1 MPSLREFNERLAS
14 MASMRR
20 VTSTMKLVAGSH
32 LHRVQSDLAKPEGFA
47 RSLSALTTLILQ
59 PRFANHPLNQP
70 PPAKNSRILLVVMSA
85 DRGLCG
91 GFNTAV
97 VRAVKEFH
105 AKHAE
110 RSPAKIDHLYVGQK
124 AANTLKSDF
133 PNVKV
138 HLLPA
143 SSHPTV
149 KDSDRVA
156 KRIMRLFHWHHYD
169 EVWLI
174 SNHFINSMTN
184 ECKTERLLPS
194 AKPPTPKVQV
204 GAMPLPRIIEPNDDY
219 LFESL
224 AYLWIQLSIYYAMLH
239 SATGELAARVMAMD
253 NSTMNLNTME
263 KDLKTQRNRARQA
276 AITNE
281 LTEIVSGAE
290 ALN

>member
-47 RSLSALTTLILQ
+47 RALASLTEIVSQ

-70 PPAKNSRILLVVMSA
+70 PPEKGSRILLVVMSA

-105 AKHAE
+105 AQHAA
-110 RSPAKIDHLYVGQK
+110 RQPAKIDHFYIGQK
-124 AANTLKSDF
+124 AAATLKNEY
-133 PNVKV
+133 PGIGHV
-138 HLLPA
+138 LPA

-169 EVWLI
+169 EIWLI
-174 SNHFINSMTN
+174 SNHFIN
-184 ECKTERLLPS
+184 
-194 AKPPTPKVQV
+194 
-204 GAMPLPRIIEPNDDY
+204 
-219 LFESL
+219 
-224 AYLWIQLSIYYAMLH
+224 
-239 SATGELAARVMAMD
+239 
-253 NSTMNLNTME
+253 
-263 KDLKTQRNRARQA
+263 
-276 AITNE
+276 
-281 LTEIVSGAE
+281 
-290 ALN
+290 

>member
-32 LHRVQSDLAKPEGFA
+32 LHRVQSDLSKPDGFA
-47 RSLSALTTLILQ
+47 RSLAALTPLIFQ
-59 PRFANHPLNQP
+59 PRFANHPLNLP
-70 PPAKNSRILLVVMSA
+70 PPEKGSRILLVVMSA

-97 VRAVKEFH
+97 ARAVKEFH
-105 AKHAE
+105 AAQAE
-110 RSPAKIDHLYVGQK
+110 REPAKIDHLYIGQK
-124 AANTLKSDF
+124 AYNTLKAEY
-133 PNVKV
+133 PALGTVQ
-138 HLLPA
+138 PA

-149 KDSDRVA
+149 KDSDA
-156 KRIMRLFHWHHYD
+156 IGKRIMRLFHWHYYD

-184 ECKTERLLPS
+184 ECQTERLLP
-194 AKPPTPKVQV
+194 AARPPVPKVEIQP
-204 GAMPLPRIIEPNDDY
+204 MPLPRIIEPNDNY
-219 LFESL
+219 LFENIS
-224 AYLWIQLSIYYAMLH
+224 YLWIQLSIYYAMLH

-253 NSTMNLNTME
+253 NSTMNLNAME
-263 KDLKTQRNRARQA
+263 KELKTLRNRARQA

>member
-32 LHRVQSDLAKPEGFA
+32 LHRVQSDLSKPEPFT
-47 RSLSALTTLILQ
+47 RSLAALIPIIEQ
-59 PRFANHPLNQP
+59 PRFANNRFRQP
-70 PPAKNSRILLVVMSA
+70 PPETNSRILLVVMSA

-91 GFNTAV
+91 GFNSAV
-97 VRAVKEFH
+97 VHAVRAFREQQAARM
-105 AKHAE
+105 AKM
-110 RSPAKIDHLYVGQK
+110 DCLYVGQK
-124 AANTLKSDF
+124 AAAALKGEF
-133 PNVKV
+133 PGIGHV
-138 HLLPA
+138 LPA
-143 SSHPTV
+143 PGHPSV
-149 KDSDRVA
+149 VDSARIA
-156 KRIMRLFHWHHYD
+156 KFILRAFHWKLYD

-184 ECKTERLLPS
+184 DCLTERLLPE
-194 AKPPTPKVQV
+194 ARPPVPKVQ
-204 GAMPLPRIIEPNDDY
+204 AEPMPLPRLIEPNDEQM
-219 LFESL
+219 FETIVSL
-224 AYLWIQLSIYYAMLH
+224 WLQLALYYAMLH

-253 NSTMNLNTME
+253 NSTMNLNAME
-263 KDLKTQRNRARQA
+263 KELKTKRNRARQA

>member
-32 LHRVQSDLAKPEGFA
+32 LHRVQSDLSKPEGFT
-47 RSLSALTTLILQ
+47 RSLFSLTELLRQ
-59 PRFANHPLNQP
+59 PRFANNPLCQP
-70 PPAKNSRILLVVMSA
+70 PPEKGSRILLVVMSA

-105 AKHAE
+105 TKQAE
-110 RSPAKIDHLYVGQK
+110 HNPAKIEHLYIGQK
-124 AANTLKSDF
+124 AANVLKNEF
-133 PNVKV
+133 PSMRHHV
-138 HLLPA
+138 LPA

-156 KRIMRLFHWHHYD
+156 KRVMRLFHWHHYD

-184 ECKTERLLPS
+184 ECQTERLLPN
-194 AKPPTPKVQV
+194 AKPPIPKVQ
-204 GAMPLPRIIEPNDDY
+204 AAPMPLPRIIEPNDDY
-219 LFESL
+219 LFESI

-239 SATGELAARVMAMD
+239 SATGELAARVMAME
-253 NSTMNLNTME
+253 NSTMNLNAME
-263 KDLKTQRNRARQA
+263 KELKTQRNRARQA

>member
-32 LHRVQSDLAKPEGFA
+32 LHRVQSELSKPEPFT
-47 RSLSALTTLILQ
+47 RSLAALTAIIAQ
-59 PRFANHPLNQP
+59 PRFANSRILLP
-70 PPAKNSRILLVVMSA
+70 PPEKGSRILLVVMSA

-91 GFNTAV
+91 GFNSAV
-97 VRAVKEFH
+97 VHAVREFRAQH
-105 AKHAE
+105 AA
-110 RSPAKIDHLYVGQK
+110 RAAKVSCLYVGQK
-124 AANTLKSDF
+124 AAAALKGEF
-133 PNVKV
+133 PSVCRV
-138 HLLPA
+138 QPA
-143 SSHPTV
+143 PGLPTV
-149 KDSDRVA
+149 ADSARVA
-156 KRIMRLFHWHHYD
+156 KFVMRAFHWGICD

-174 SNHFINSMTN
+174 SNHFVNSMTN
-184 ECKTERLLPS
+184 DCRTERLLPD
-194 AKPPTPKVQV
+194 AHPPVPKVK
-204 GAMPLPRIIEPNDDY
+204 AEPMPLPRLVEPNDERM
-219 LFESL
+219 LETVVS
-224 AYLWIQLSIYYAMLH
+224 LWIQLSLYYAMLH

-263 KDLKTQRNRARQA
+263 KELRTKRNRARQA

>member
-32 LHRVQSDLAKPEGFA
+32 LHRVQSALSKPEPFT
-47 RSLSALTTLILQ
+47 RSLFSLIPVLLQ
-59 PRFANHPLNQP
+59 PRFATSRYLQP
-70 PPAKNSRILLVVMSA
+70 PPEKGSRILLIAMSA

-97 VRAVKEFH
+97 VRAAKEFH
-105 AKHAE
+105 AKQAE
-110 RSPAKIDHLYVGQK
+110 REPAKIDTVYVGQK
-124 AANTLKSDF
+124 AYNALKHEF
-133 PNVKV
+133 PSKMKV
-138 HLLPA
+138 FKTAAQPDVTDA
-143 SSHPTV
+143 
-149 KDSDRVA
+149 DRITKLV
-156 KRIMRLFHWHHYD
+156 MRTFHWKMYD
-169 EVWLI
+169 EIWLI

-184 ECKTERLLPS
+184 NCLTERLLPD
-194 AKPPTPKVQV
+194 ARPPIPKVK
-204 GAMPLPRIIEPNDDY
+204 AAPMPVPRLIEPNDDR
-219 LFESL
+219 LLETIIH
-224 AYLWIQLSIYYAMLH
+224 LWLQLILYYAMLH

-263 KDLKTQRNRARQA
+263 KELKTRRNRARQA
-276 AITNE
+276 SITNE